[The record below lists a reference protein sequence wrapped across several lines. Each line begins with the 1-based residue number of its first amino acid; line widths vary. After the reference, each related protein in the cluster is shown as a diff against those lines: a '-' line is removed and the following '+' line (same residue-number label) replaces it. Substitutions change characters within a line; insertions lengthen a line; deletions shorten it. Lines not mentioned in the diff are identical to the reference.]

1 MERSKHFKKI
11 SEILSLLNHQDKDDQ
26 FNILEGGISF

>member
-1 MERSKHFKKI
+1 MEQSKHFKKI
-11 SEILSLLNHQDKDDQ
+11 SEILSLLNYQDKDDQ